1 MKLKI
6 IYRNWYYVFIGKS
19 WFFVFWSLMK
29 GKICGKERKEVRR
42 SYLDICDFIL
52 YHIDGGIIFDYLKGK
67 GYEK

>member
-1 MKLKI
+1 
-6 IYRNWYYVFIGKS
+6 
-19 WFFVFWSLMK
+19 MK